1 MKVISISTF
10 VALAALVQSSSALW
24 CDCYLRFSHGEST
37 LFDQYDAE
45 LSQKCC
51 KDVMDDDLMTGGF
64 LGLGPSRG
72 YCDAGSQ
79 GEEYMNCCAT
89 SGKKAYGYCK

>member
-1 MKVISISTF
+1 MYRVDSSGQSSNRVQRLQVFSNLPSIDIILERIVMKVISISTF

-45 LSQKCC
+45 LSQKFAW
-51 KDVMDDDLMTGGF
+51 L
-64 LGLGPSRG
+64 L
-72 YCDAGSQ
+72 
-79 GEEYMNCCAT
+79 
-89 SGKKAYGYCK
+89 